1 MTKTTAMALVLALA
15 GTCTFAQEA
24 REALENYETSVTVYG
39 ERLPSSE
46 RPLLDAAA
54 PVAILTREQIDA
66 SGAHTVQQLLE
77 RIPSVALHDQ
87 TGNPR
92 EATVDLRGFPQ
103 GTSVVVFLDGV
114 RLNDLQDNGVRWDTV
129 PLEDLERVE
138 VYAGASAPLYGG
150 GALAGVVNLV
160 TRRNPGIP
168 RIDLT
173 AKVGTEGERV
183 GRLHASGLLFDKVEF
198 YVTGQKDHAEGW
210 RQNDGH
216 RLDDGLARFNVEA
229 GGGHRFSLL
238 LKYAGGELR
247 QPGALTAAELA
258 VDREQ
263 SPYNLPDHT
272 RGRHR
277 IASLR
282 WDWEGE
288 GWSLGTQAFARRHA
302 RETLTT
308 GRWGTGFFTRG
319 DESLDGLVLSARR
332 IGERGPWSWD
342 LSGGGELSSGRFDGA
357 GYYTDAAGYSPVLA
371 SRTSTGQ
378 HLSGAWLSADLGRGK
393 VHVQGGFRAD
403 QASYDYTDAMT
414 PANGTSRTFRE
425 STARLGLLYHLSPES
440 SLFLGWSQGYRI
452 PTVQDL
458 FAYPGFYSN
467 PDLLPARA
475 QDWEA
480 GVRYLKGPMRLSA
493 TLFRMTVRD
502 ETVFVL
508 TDPMWFIG
516 QNQNVGR
523 SRRTGLE
530 LQGHLALGK
539 GWSLFATGSYGE
551 AEVTAGPYS
560 GRRVPMTSRWQGTG
574 GFGWASKGWR
584 LEASAGAVGDQVCD
598 NDLTNARP
606 TLAGYTVLRAAATY
620 QWRRWTFEASVDNAL
635 DREYSGRAITNGS
648 QDYFTPAAPLE
659 ARLSVTLSF

>member
-1 MTKTTAMALVLALA
+1 MRQTTVVALVLLLA
-15 GTCTFAQEA
+15 GSWVRAQEA

-39 ERLPSSE
+39 ERLPASE
-46 RPLLDAAA
+46 RPLLDTAA
-54 PVAILTREQIDA
+54 PVAVVTREQIDA
-66 SGAHTVQQLLE
+66 SGARTVQELLE
-77 RIPSVALHDQ
+77 RIPSVALHNQ

-92 EATVDLRGFPQ
+92 ESTVDLRSFPQ
-103 GTSVVVFLDGV
+103 GTSLAVFLDGV
-114 RLNDLQDNGVRWDTV
+114 RLNDLQDNSVRWDTV

-173 AKVGTEGERV
+173 ARLGTEGERA
-183 GRLHASGLLFDKVEF
+183 GRLHASGLLFEKVEF
-198 YVTGQKDHAEGW
+198 YVTGQKDNADGW
-210 RQNDGH
+210 RENDGH
-216 RLDDGLARFNVEA
+216 RLDDGLMRFNVEA
-229 GGGHRFSLL
+229 GGGHRISLL
-238 LKYAGGELR
+238 LKYSGGELR

-258 VDREQ
+258 TDREQ
-263 SPYNLPDHT
+263 TPFNEADHT

-282 WDWEGE
+282 W
-288 GWSLGTQAFARRHA
+288 GWSGQGWDLDAQAFARRHA
-302 RETLTT
+302 RDTLTT
-308 GRWGTGFFTRG
+308 GRWGSGFLTRG

-332 IGERGPWSWD
+332 VGEKGPWSWD
-342 LSGGGELSSGRFDGA
+342 LSGGGELSSGRLDATGF
-357 GYYTDAAGYSPVLA
+357 YTDAAGLSPVPA
-371 SRTSTGQ
+371 SGTSTDQ
-378 HLSGAWLSADLGRGK
+378 HLSGAWLTADLGRGK
-393 VHVQGGFRAD
+393 FHLQGGFRAD
-403 QASYDYTDAMT
+403 RASYDYADLMT

-425 STARLGLLYHLSPES
+425 STARLGALYHLSPEA

-452 PTVQDL
+452 PTVVDL

-467 PDLLPARA
+467 PELLPARA
-475 QDWEA
+475 EDWEA
-480 GVRYLKGPMRLSA
+480 GARYLRGGLRLSV
-493 TLFRMTVRD
+493 TVYRMTVRD

-530 LQGHLALGK
+530 LQGHLALGR
-539 GWSLFATGSYGE
+539 GWSLSAAGSYGE
-551 AEVTAGPYS
+551 AEVTAGPYG
-560 GRRVPMTSRWQGTG
+560 GRRVPMAPRWQGSLG
-574 GFGWASKGWR
+574 ASWAAKGWSFETSVR
-584 LEASAGAVGDQVCD
+584 AAGDQVYD
-598 NDLTNARP
+598 NDLLNERP
-606 TLAGYTVLRAAATY
+606 RLGGSAELRAAAAY

-635 DREYSGRAITNGS
+635 DREYSSRAITNGS
-648 QDYFTPAAPLE
+648 EDYFTPAAPLQ